1 MDSSTSKEGGT
12 LLTPSWLLWG
22 SSRWAS
28 FWRSQHNIGRRARA
42 VRMFP
47 LGGGTR
53 GAKGLEVDV
62 LPMTVRVQAK
72 VFRGQYLG
80 FEGLPASA

>member
-1 MDSSTSKEGGT
+1 
-12 LLTPSWLLWG
+12 
-22 SSRWAS
+22 
-28 FWRSQHNIGRRARA
+28 
-42 VRMFP
+42 MFP